1 MSDREFDPISSTFF
15 DDPYDTYAW
24 MRDEAPVYFNETYGF
39 YALSRYADVHA
50 AHKDTDTFSSAY
62 GITIDV
68 LQHRR
73 KLDANMLIM
82 MDPPEHDRMRLL
94 VRQAFTRKS
103 IDGLE
108 PLVTAAINKLL
119 DELEGRD
126 TFDIVADFAA
136 PFPVEVIASML
147 GFPESEDERQQ
158 IRHWVDDLLHREA
171 GSAAITPAGI
181 EASGKLWAY
190 VGEQVRAKRKAP
202 NDGLIL
208 SQLID
213 AVIPG
218 GDGGED
224 RLTDDD
230 VCGFI
235 LLLAGAGSET
245 VTKLIGNGVVN
256 FEQNPDAWQRVKA
269 DPTLIPQ
276 SVEEM
281 LRLAPPSQYQGRFAT
296 RDVVLEHGTIPAGS
310 PTLLVTGAAMRDP
323 RAYPDP
329 DAFDI
334 DRKGPTSV
342 AFGYGTHACIG
353 AWLARLEARVAFEQ
367 IAKRWPDYTVDHSGL
382 RRVSMSNVAG
392 YSNVPITVK

>member
-15 DDPYDTYAW
+15 DDPYETYAW
-24 MRDEAPVYFNETYGF
+24 MRDEAPLYFNETYGF

-68 LQHRR
+68 LQHGT

-108 PLVTAAINKLL
+108 PLVTAAINRFL

-126 TFDIVADFAA
+126 SFDIVADFAA
-136 PFPVEVIASML
+136 PFPVEIISDML
-147 GFPESEDERQQ
+147 GFPPGERQQ
-158 IRHWVDDLLHREA
+158 LRHWIDALLHREE
-171 GSAAITPAGI
+171 GSAEITPEGI
-181 EASGKLWAY
+181 AASGHLWQY
-190 VGEQVRAKRKAP
+190 VGEQVRERRKSP
-202 NDGLIL
+202 DDGLIL
-208 SQLID
+208 SQLIN
-213 AVIPG
+213 AVTPG
-218 GDGGED
+218 PDGQDDHLSDED
-224 RLTDDD
+224 
-230 VCGFI
+230 VIGFI

-245 VTKLIGNGVVN
+245 VTKLIGNGVVK
-256 FEQNPDAWQRVKA
+256 FEEYPDAWQRVKA

-281 LRLAPPSQYQGRFAT
+281 LRLQPPSQYQGRFTT
-296 RDVVLEHGTIPAGS
+296 REVVLEHGTIPANS

-329 DAFDI
+329 DTFDI

-367 IAKRWPDYTVDHSGL
+367 IAKRWPKYSVDHDGL
-382 RRVSMSNVAG
+382 RRVTMSNVAG